1 MQSAVSSE
9 RRRRPL
15 LGPLWLQVLVA
26 IARGAAM
33 GSFSRWEH
41 AFDAEHAAAVL
52 NQIPRHAQPVSGAR
66 RASVRMVVLR
76 SLRDR
81 SHHQALVTVDHV
93 GPAVSLPR
101 TRPGSFSELRQPEG
115 SRFGAFEHF

>member
-33 GSFSRWEH
+33 GSLSRWEH

-52 NQIPRHAQPVSGAR
+52 NRFRAMPSLSAAPDAQAFAWWIYAACAIAPIIR
-66 RASVRMVVLR
+66 RS
-76 SLRDR
+76 
-81 SHHQALVTVDHV
+81 
-93 GPAVSLPR
+93 
-101 TRPGSFSELRQPEG
+101 
-115 SRFGAFEHF
+115 